1 MERATKPR
9 EPPTFPPTFLAKRA
23 RALNIRSLGG
33 WVGGFAPDT
42 IILLLLVV
50 LLSRFENNNHA
61 FFFSFLSHNYRRISS
76 AETFTFY
83 TKFLDRTRKK
93 LSTST
98 FIEDFIRNYWLEL
111 TQRMAKGTRVYSTSC
126 CRGNDEG
133 CCSIFPNENRGRR
146 WTRRLSRRNW
156 TGCQYESV
164 VSIWSRESK
173 VNRFFFSIRR
183 SK

>member
-1 MERATKPR
+1 MERATK
-9 EPPTFPPTFLAKRA
+9 PPTFPPTFLAKRA

-42 IILLLLVV
+42 IILLLLLVV

-83 TKFLDRTRKK
+83 TKFLRSNEKEV
-93 LSTST
+93 STST
-98 FIEDFIRNYWLEL
+98 FIEDFITIYWLEL

-156 TGCQYESV
+156 TECRYEYDPLFPSGV
-164 VSIWSRESK
+164 ESK